1 MIRADLSGKAAV
13 LTAAA
18 KQPGR
23 AIALALCENGA
34 RVALCDENEAEASAL
49 AKELTDKGYECKAYK
64 LDILKP
70 DTFAEICRQIK
81 ADFNGFDILV
91 NNEKDDLTG
100 EERKPVHLM
109 DFDRYEQS
117 VRRELYGTYY
127 MTKNGMSQM
136 ENGGVVINITSSLGL
151 APAPN
156 CMANVASSG
165 AIMSLSRV
173 AALEM
178 TPDNIRVHCIARGS
192 LAGLEYENAPTPEA
206 IDHLA
211 TKRAI
216 TTEDVANAVIFCAS
230 DEGEYANGDILC
242 VDGGQHIGYMRNF

>member
-1 MIRADLSGKAAV
+1 MIKADLKGKVAV

-18 KQPGR
+18 RQPGR

-34 RVALCDENEAEASAL
+34 KVALCDENKADVLAL
-49 AKELTDKGYECKAYK
+49 VKELSAKGFECKGYK
-64 LDILKP
+64 LDILAT
-70 DTFAEICRQIK
+70 DTFKGICEQIK
-81 ADFNGFDILV
+81 ADFGGFDILI
-91 NNEKDDLTG
+91 NNEKDDLIG
-100 EERKPVHLM
+100 EDRKPVHLM

-117 VRRELYGTYY
+117 VRKELYGTYY
-127 MTKNGMSQM
+127 MTKNGMAQM
-136 ENGGVVINITSSLGL
+136 DKGGVVINITSSLGL

-216 TTEDVANAVIFCAS
+216 TPEDVANAVIFCAS
-230 DEGEYANGDILC
+230 DEGEYANGDIMC
-242 VDGGQHIGYMRNF
+242 IDGGQHVGYMRNF